1 MNNGSDR
8 EVYMHVIKGTISL
21 IGLLI
26 LIALSTSCVGGSRST
41 TRDTADKKTTIEV
54 FHADSLA
61 GPMGQLKKTFEA
73 KYPERTVKLTS
84 GRSKE
89 LAERILKG
97 DVCDVFAPS
106 DPQVVETMIGKRV
119 GDKDAA
125 SWYIVFSANELVV
138 ITKKGNPLGLKQMTN
153 LVRKKVTI
161 ARVAGEQD
169 MATNRTIEFIKKA
182 AAAEGKPLLAQKI
195 INKAVKENTV
205 PDVLQAVKSG
215 KVNAGI
221 VYLSAAMTIA
231 DAIDIIYFPS
241 KVNLSENIRN
251 AVTVPGTARN
261 VPTAND
267 FITFMLS
274 AEGRLILKYTG
285 QPPVVPPFKK
295 GTIPFDIPVQ

>member
-1 MNNGSDR
+1 MR
-8 EVYMHVIKGTISL
+8 VTKRTICL

-26 LIALSTSCVGGSRST
+26 LIALTISCVGGNRTT
-41 TRDTADKKTTIEV
+41 TRDTAPKKTTIEV

-61 GPMGQLKKTFEA
+61 GPMGQLKKDFEA
-73 KYPERTVKLTS
+73 KHADSIVKLTS

-106 DPQVVETMIGKRV
+106 DPQVVESMIGKNV
-119 GDKDAA
+119 NGKDAA
-125 SWYIVFSANELVV
+125 SWYIVFSANELVM

-153 LVRKKVTI
+153 LVKRKVTL
-161 ARVAGEQD
+161 ARVTGAKD

-182 AAAEGKPLLAQKI
+182 TAAEGKPRLAQKI
-195 INKAVKENTV
+195 INKAVKEDTV
-205 PDVLQAVKSG
+205 PDVLKAVKSG
-215 KVNAGI
+215 KAHAGI

-231 DAIDIIYFPS
+231 DDIDVIYFPAE
-241 KVNLSENIRN
+241 VNLSENIRN
-251 AVTVPGTARN
+251 AVTVPGTALN
-261 VPTAND
+261 VSTAND
-267 FITFMLS
+267 FIKFMLS
-274 AEGRLILKYTG
+274 AEGRQILKKTG